1 MRMDDENYF
10 LINLDFNRLL
20 VLVPA
25 FPNTHKMNP
34 SELFISIERKL
45 SLSWAPQFTSIRLR
59 VRSGQHRLMPGSA
72 YVAEWMRRVAKL
84 PFFILR

>member
-45 SLSWAPQFTSIRLR
+45 FSSYFFIFEFHSPGHRNLL
-59 VRSGQHRLMPGSA
+59 RSGFASA
-72 YVAEWMRRVAKL
+72 AGNTG
-84 PFFILR
+84 